1 MAQAAKPVFERRKI
15 YTPDSETAAQEA
27 KIVFTVLSM
36 AADLVL
42 DLDMTVSRAKELFV
56 LALYDRAEK
65 RFRTSTRISLAFDTA
80 LRTVKKIKKRYREN
94 AVEDVAGQ
102 DYNLRKKVYLMIMD
116 REMELDEIARELP
129 INYEVNY
136 ARLAIETLM
145 EMGLCEEKNLGRGKV
160 VYSGKNRPVHMYL
173 GEDDEFENLVE
184 GFDLFLS
191 GLRKAAK
198 QFLVHGE
205 RETSMARRFVVRCR
219 PEDVAE
225 LKEEVRIAL
234 IRKLMELEQRTE
246 ELDEEEIAEMEVLL
260 GITPA

>member
-1 MAQAAKPVFERRKI
+1 MAQVNPVFERRKI
-15 YTPDSETAAQEA
+15 YQPDEEEAAQEA
-27 KIVFTVLSM
+27 KIVFNVLKM

-42 DLDMTVSRAKELFV
+42 DLDLTVARAKELFV
-56 LALYDRAEK
+56 LALYDRAES

-80 LRTVKKIKKRYREN
+80 LRTVKKIKKRYKEN

-116 REMELDEIARELP
+116 RPMELDEIARELP

-145 EMGLCEEKNLGRGKV
+145 EMGLCEEKMVGRGKV
-160 VYSGKNRPVHMYL
+160 VYRGLNKPVHMYL

-184 GFDLFLS
+184 GFGLFLS
-191 GLRKAAK
+191 GLRKACK
-198 QFLVHGE
+198 QILVQGD
-205 RETSMARRFVVRCR
+205 RDTALARRFVVRVR
-219 PEDVAE
+219 PDDMAE
-225 LKEEVRIAL
+225 LKEEVRIAV

-246 ELDEEEIAEMEVLL
+246 DLDEDDIEEMEVLL
-260 GITPA
+260 GVTPA